1 MPKENQMLVINKD
14 AREMLRRQAER
25 AELSVSNYI
34 ERIILEKEWEYKREL
49 QTKNMSDMR

>member
-14 AREMLRRQAER
+14 AREMLHKQAER

-34 ERIILEKEWEYKREL
+34 ERIILEKEWEYKHGL

>member
-1 MPKENQMLVINKD
+1 MAKEGQTIVLNKD
-14 AREMLRRQAER
+14 VREMLKKQAKR
-25 AELSVSNYI
+25 AELSPSNYI

>member
-49 QTKNMSDMR
+49 QTKNMPDMQ

>member
-14 AREMLRRQAER
+14 AREMLHKQAKR

-34 ERIILEKEWEYKREL
+34 ERIILEKEWEYEREL
-49 QTKNMSDMR
+49 QIKNMSDMR

>member
-14 AREMLRRQAER
+14 AREMLHRQAER

-34 ERIILEKEWEYKREL
+34 ERIILEKEWEYKHGL
-49 QTKNMSDMR
+49 QIKNLPDMR